1 MRRDAR
7 SKVLYRVLQ
16 KSLAAQPVPLCAPLI
31 LPCCVR
37 SKVLYPTHLPLGAL
51 QKGTLALFSAV
62 GAIIK

>member
-1 MRRDAR
+1 MRVSTEAE
-7 SKVLYRVLQ
+7 
-16 KSLAAQPVPLCAPLI
+16 LAANPICACAPFPLYA
-31 LPCCVR
+31 R